1 MWKSA
6 DRQHSSFAS
15 HGSKQWELS
24 ASPSCCITCYLAA
37 DSEED
42 EAETPKTEKQTV
54 WDWELLNDNKAIW
67 LRSPSD
73 VSEEEYNK
81 FFKAVSKASSPAG
94 SFAFMSRFDLL
105 ELQLVCFWQQRLLLT
120 VWRHCVTWGT
130 WCCPTLG
137 ILASSQVMRGPR
149 QRLNPGR
156 KQPACSTERCLSLQS
171 SADPLAFSHFKAEGD
186 IEFKSV
192 LFIPP
197 TAPMDFL
204 NNFYETKP
212 QLRLY
217 VRRVFISDD
226 FEELMPK

>member
-1 MWKSA
+1 M
-6 DRQHSSFAS
+6 
-15 HGSKQWELS
+15 
-24 ASPSCCITCYLAA
+24 
-37 DSEED
+37 
-42 EAETPKTEKQTV
+42 
-54 WDWELLNDNKAIW
+54 
-67 LRSPSD
+67 
-73 VSEEEYNK
+73 
-81 FFKAVSKASSPAG
+81 
-94 SFAFMSRFDLL
+94 
-105 ELQLVCFWQQRLLLT
+105 
-120 VWRHCVTWGT
+120 
-130 WCCPTLG
+130 
-137 ILASSQVMRGPR
+137 
-149 QRLNPGR
+149 
-156 KQPACSTERCLSLQS
+156 SLQS